1 MTRHALG
8 ELSDADPM
16 EAARAVKRLLKRIPL
31 VELWHDEFGVLWS
44 QKPPRGVLIGTYDD
58 VARPYHIAQ
67 DIDCAKDEWEG
78 RRP

>member
-8 ELSDADPM
+8 ELSDPDPM
-16 EAARAVKRLLKRIPL
+16 FAARSLKRLLQRIPL

-44 QKPPRGVLIGTYDD
+44 TKPPHGVLIGTYDAA
-58 VARPYHIAQ
+58 ARVYHIAQ